1 LMDAEAVIKR
11 SLQAD
16 LVRLVTAGSVDDGKS
31 TLIGRLL
38 YDANGI
44 FEDQKRALRR
54 RGGTG
59 EADLALVTDGL
70 RAEREQGITIDV
82 AYRYFTT
89 ARRRFVI
96 ADVPGHEQ
104 YTRNMVTGASNAD
117 VAVILV
123 DAASGVVT
131 QTKRH
136 GFIASLLGISHIVV
150 VVNKMDLV
158 GYSREAFERVKGDFG
173 EFAAKLGVRD
183 LSYIPVSALRGDNVV
198 RKSRRMKWYDGPAL
212 LTHLETLYIAGD
224 TNLIDLRFPVQLVTR
239 GDGGFRGYAGQ
250 VASGVVRAGD
260 EVVALPSGRRSRVLG
275 ITTAGGESG
284 YAFAPQAA
292 SICLEDDI
300 DLGRGDML
308 VHPANLPRLT
318 QEVEAIVVWM
328 DDRPLEIGR
337 RYIVKHTTNAVGAEF
352 ASVSY
357 KIDPDELHRRPA
369 AGLALNEV
377 GRTLMRLRRPIMCD
391 EYSRNRRTGSFIIID
406 PESNNTAGAGMI
418 IERSRHKGAQPRQ
431 SARGERV
438 RGGAGDERRKALL
451 RQEGV
456 TLWLTGLSG
465 SGKSAIAR
473 AVEERLVGEGH
484 VAYVLDGDSVRLG
497 LNSDLGF
504 SPDDRR
510 ENIRRAAEV
519 ARLFNDAGLIAIT
532 SFISPYAADRAAAR
546 RAIGEGRFIEVF
558 VDAPIE
564 TCESRDAKGL
574 YKKARSG
581 EIPDF
586 TGVSAPYEAP
596 EGPDIHLHT
605 DRAGVAECVEEIM
618 RFVRSKGF
626 LRE

>member
-1 LMDAEAVIKR
+1 
-11 SLQAD
+11 
-16 LVRLVTAGSVDDGKS
+16 VR
-31 TLIGRLL
+31 R
-38 YDANGI
+38 
-44 FEDQKRALRR
+44 
-54 RGGTG
+54 
-59 EADLALVTDGL
+59 
-70 RAEREQGITIDV
+70 
-82 AYRYFTT
+82 
-89 ARRRFVI
+89 
-96 ADVPGHEQ
+96 
-104 YTRNMVTGASNAD
+104 
-117 VAVILV
+117 
-123 DAASGVVT
+123 
-131 QTKRH
+131 
-136 GFIASLLGISHIVV
+136 
-150 VVNKMDLV
+150 
-158 GYSREAFERVKGDFG
+158 DFG

-183 LSYIPVSALRGDNVV
+183 LAYVPVSALQGDNVV
-198 RKSRRMKWYDGPAL
+198 RKSRQMRWYDGPAL

-239 GDGGFRGYAGQ
+239 AASGFRGYAGQ

-260 EVVALPSGRRSRVLG
+260 EVLALPSGRPARVKR
-275 ITTAGGESG
+275 IITAGGETD

-292 SICLEDDI
+292 TLCLDDDV

-337 RYIVKHTTNAVGAEF
+337 QYIVKHTTNAVKAEF

-377 GRTLMRLRRPIMCD
+377 GRALVRLRRPIMCD

-406 PESNNTAGAGMI
+406 PDSNNTAGAGMI

-431 SARGERV
+431 SARGERPPC
-438 RGGAGDERRKALL
+438 GAPDEKRRALL
-451 RQEGV
+451 RQEPV

-465 SGKSAIAR
+465 SGKSAVAR
-473 AVEERLVGEGH
+473 AVEDRLVREGH
-484 VAYVLDGDSVRLG
+484 LACVLDGDRVRLG

-519 ARLFNDAGLIAIT
+519 ARLFNDAGLIVIT

-546 RAIGEGRFIEVF
+546 RAIGERRFVEVF

-564 TCESRDAKGL
+564 TCESRDSKGL
-574 YKKARSG
+574 YEKARSG

-596 EGPDIHLHT
+596 EAPEIHLHT
-605 DRAGVAECVEEIM
+605 DTAGVEECVEAIM
-618 RFVRSKGF
+618 RFVRAKGF
-626 LRE
+626 LGD

>member
-1 LMDAEAVIKR
+1 MDAEAVIKR